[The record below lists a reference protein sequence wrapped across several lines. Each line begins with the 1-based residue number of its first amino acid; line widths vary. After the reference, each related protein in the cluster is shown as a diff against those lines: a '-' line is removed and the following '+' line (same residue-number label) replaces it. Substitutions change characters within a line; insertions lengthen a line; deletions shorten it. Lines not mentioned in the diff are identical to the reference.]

1 MIKNS
6 AALQRKIARGGKK
19 LLEVLLE
26 STTSKGDEKPPI
38 YNKTG
43 YSSSLEEV
51 TDTKGYYTA
60 SEREK
65 GIDKTLRLSGYY
77 NPKVSKSGIK
87 NLTKKIKSVATRV
100 DNKKEKDA
108 MLSLASDLNKSV
120 TKQKKSWE
128 KDSSFL
134 GKFFDSS
141 AFTDITKKGRGV
153 QDVLFETDDTPTMAD
168 FKQAAKIFNQ
178 EDFVAA
184 AQKDASIRKIYD
196 TETRKRNPMNE
207 LKVSLRD
214 IKKIALEKINQLA
227 PSKTKEIIDVLNMPA
242 DDVGFTGTSKGGRE
256 LRYPKQYIGKDD
268 IITYRT
274 KEDKTSLPP
283 SDNPAGFT
291 PEYYIPSAGDPSEFN
306 RPEII
311 GNTLREM
318 EKTDRDVIRRSEP
331 NLLDTQSIQVEQRGL
346 TLPKDMTPTQLKNLS
361 LEERRFIEQAQDIY
375 DEAYVRAQQNG
386 FNKRDSDAIA
396 QEEIVAVMFGR
407 AADTDSISGNVL
419 KPDDVLARKYKSSI
433 TGRKKGLLPE
443 EKPEYLKGE
452 QRDLFKDK
460 QYPITG
466 RFTRGDIK
474 DFPSPVRSTNY
485 SNKTFPQGP
494 QSIQSSA
501 SSLLENPDS
510 FVGNEILR
518 LYKDILMK
526 KRGLA
531 KGGLASLKKKKK
543 RKIPKI
549 LKNKSLRAKKENKK
563 PKGVGQA
570 LRGFGAV
577 NA

>member
-134 GKFFDSS
+134 GQFFDSS

-184 AQKDASIRKIYD
+184 AQKDASIRKIYN
-196 TETRKRNPMNE
+196 TELRKRNPNE
-207 LKVSLRD
+207 LNVNLRD
-214 IKKIALEKINQLA
+214 IKEIALNKINQLA

-274 KEDKTSLPP
+274 KEDKPALATK
-283 SDNPAGFT
+283 DNPVGFT

-318 EKTDRDVIRRSEP
+318 EKADRDAIRRSEP
-331 NLLDTQSIQVEQRGL
+331 NLLDTQSTQIKQRGL

-375 DEAYVRAQQNG
+375 NETYIEAQQKG

-407 AADTDSISGNVL
+407 AEDTDSISGSVL

-443 EKPEYLKGE
+443 EKPEYFKGE
-452 QRDLFKDK
+452 QRSLFGEK

-466 RFTRGDIK
+466 RFTTGNIK

-485 SNKTFPQGP
+485 SKKTFPQGP
-494 QSIQSSA
+494 KSIQSSA

-549 LKNKSLRAKKENKK
+549 LKNKSLRARKENKK

-570 LRGFGAV
+570 LRGFGAISG
-577 NA
+577 

>member
-43 YSSSLEEV
+43 YTSTVQEI
-51 TDTKGYYTA
+51 TDTKGYYTP
-60 SEREK
+60 SEKAK
-65 GIDKTLRLSGYY
+65 GLDKELKLVGTY
-77 NPKVSKSGIK
+77 NPTVSKTGIK
-87 NLTKKIKSVATRV
+87 SLTKKIKSVATRV
-100 DNKKEKDA
+100 DNKKQKDA
-108 MLSLASDLNKSV
+108 ILSLASDLDKSV
-120 TKQKKSWE
+120 KKQKKSWE

-141 AFTDITKKGRGV
+141 SFTDIAKKGKGV

-168 FKQAAKIFNQ
+168 FKQAAEIFKRD
-178 EDFVAA
+178 DFVSA
-184 AQKDASIRKIYD
+184 AQKDASIRKIYN
-196 TETRKRNPMNE
+196 TELRKRNPNE
-207 LKVSLRD
+207 LNVNLRD
-214 IKKIALEKINQLA
+214 IKKIALDKINQLA

-242 DDVGFTGTSKGGRE
+242 DDVGFTGTSAAGRE

-268 IITYRT
+268 MITYRT
-274 KEDKTSLPP
+274 KEDKPTLATKN
-283 SDNPAGFT
+283 NPAGFT
-291 PEYYIPSAGDPSEFN
+291 PEYYIPSEGDPSEFN

-311 GNTLREM
+311 GDTLRKM
-318 EKTDRDVIRRSEP
+318 EKADADAIRRSEP
-331 NLLDTQSIQVEQRGL
+331 NLLDTQSTQIEKRGL

-361 LEERRFIEQAQDIY
+361 LEERRFIEQAQDVY
-375 DEAYVRAQQNG
+375 DDAYARAQQDGYNL
-386 FNKRDSDAIA
+386 RDSDAIA
-396 QEEIVAVMFGR
+396 QEETLVVMFGR
-407 AADTDSISGNVL
+407 AEDTSSISGRVIN
-419 KPDDVLARKYKSSI
+419 PDEVLARKYKSSI

-443 EKPEYLKGE
+443 EKPEYFKGE
-452 QRDLFKDK
+452 QRSLFGEK
-460 QYPITG
+460 QYPVTG
-466 RFTRGDIK
+466 KFSFT
-474 DFPSPVRSTNY
+474 
-485 SNKTFPQGP
+485 
-494 QSIQSSA
+494 
-501 SSLLENPDS
+501 
-510 FVGNEILR
+510 
-518 LYKDILMK
+518 K
-526 KRGLA
+526 KN

-549 LKNKSLRAKKENKK
+549 LKNKSLKARKENKK